1 MHARWN
7 FAPQVRLR
15 ERPTY
20 RATANDALSIK
31 CLGCWLV
38 LPQARHFASKRE
50 HIGEGALRLL
60 IQPGD
65 GVDPIVKAIKKA
77 KKSIDILIFRFDR
90 DEIERALVDAVERGV
105 AVRALIAFTNRG
117 GEKNLRKLETHF
129 LAKGI
134 TVARTAG
141 DLLRYH
147 GKMMI
152 VDRRELLLL
161 AFNFTHLDIDHSR
174 SFALIT
180 RNRKLVQEAISLFE
194 ADCQRQSYAPG
205 NPKFL
210 VSPLNARKVL
220 SAFLKGAR
228 KELLIYDPKIGD
240 KSMIGLLQQ
249 RQESG
254 ARVCV
259 IGASSTRG
267 ISVRQLA
274 RLRLHARVIIRDG
287 KDAFIGSQSL
297 RAQELDARREIG
309 VIFRDSKIVKTLR
322 REFRE
327 DWKASEAVE
336 SMAGAG
342 KKGRVEKAA
351 KKVAKVVAENI
362 PVDPVV
368 KKVVKTIKKNGNGRV
383 AEKQIEN
390 KVKAA
395 VKDAVGKKVQEATA
409 KTIREFV
416 EEAVG

>member
-1 MHARWN
+1 MPWLLAGVASDSLLCILRRAR
-7 FAPQVRLR
+7 FGA
-15 ERPTY
+15 
-20 RATANDALSIK
+20 
-31 CLGCWLV
+31 
-38 LPQARHFASKRE
+38 
-50 HIGEGALRLL
+50 ALRLL

-65 GVDPIVKAIKKA
+65 GVDPLVKAIKKA

-129 LAKGI
+129 LTKGI

-174 SFALIT
+174 SFGLVT
-180 RNRKLVQEAISLFE
+180 RNRKLVGEAISLFE
-194 ADCQRQSYAPG
+194 ADCQRKSYSPG

-210 VSPLNARKVL
+210 VSPLNARKEL
-220 SAFLKGAR
+220 SKFIRGAK
-228 KELLIYDPKIGD
+228 KELLIYDPKVSD
-240 KSMIGLLQQ
+240 QSMIGLLQQ
-249 RQESG
+249 RQQAG
-254 ARVCV
+254 AKVCV
-259 IGASSTRG
+259 IGSSNARG
-267 ISVRQLA
+267 LKIREPK
-274 RLRLHARVIIRDG
+274 RLPLHARIILRDA

-297 RAQELDARREIG
+297 RTQELDARREIG
-309 VIFRDSKIVKTLR
+309 IIFRDPKTVKVLR

-327 DWKASEAVE
+327 DWKASEALDSVK
-336 SMAGAG
+336 GDD
-342 KKGRVEKAA
+342 KKVPVEKVANKLA
-351 KKVAKVVAENI
+351 KAVAEKI

-368 KKVVKTIKKNGNGRV
+368 KKVVRAIRKSGNSLPT
-383 AEKQIEN
+383 KQIET

-395 VKDAVGKKVQEATA
+395 VKTAVSKEVREATS
-409 KTIREFV
+409 KTVRGLA
-416 EEAVG
+416 EELAS